1 MSAPSADPG
10 PLSSAT
16 LAVALGRGD
25 APGLLAAHAAYGPD
39 LIGYAQFVL
48 AGRPAGT
55 PVALA
60 DEAAGAVRDALL
72 VATGA
77 AGDLTDP
84 TRMLAWLLALTRN
97 ECLRRR
103 PGAGVPASVEAAEL
117 GRRGVGPEE
126 VAALLGVVP
135 ASLPARQAATET
147 VPAWLVAELMASAGP
162 DGAEHRA
169 ELTHRARPFDP
180 DGFPVPLDRRRLSR
194 SALAWWTAAA
204 VLVALV
210 VLVSVPTR
218 GGSADAVPGLSGGPL
233 LAAVSQAAVS
243 IGAPEKPL
251 QTLAEAAFRSPPVVR
266 PPAAAD
272 RGGAR
277 PEPSATPTPA
287 PTGGA
292 APTGG
297 DGAARRSG
305 PLDTLTVSWS
315 PQEDPDCAEDWTA
328 RLYVTVDGG
337 TQVSRVVASAGDRAT
352 VVLQRDGTGW
362 SGTLPGLPTD
372 RSATVTVSADGPVK
386 PASQKL
392 GVSC

>member
-1 MSAPSADPG
+1 MSG
-10 PLSSAT
+10 AT
-16 LAVALGRGD
+16 LAVALGRGE
-25 APGLLAAHAAYGPD
+25 APGLLAAHDAYGPD

-77 AGDLTDP
+77 ASDLTDP

-103 PGAGVPASVEAAEL
+103 PGTGVPASVEAAEL
-117 GRRGVGPEE
+117 GRRGMDPDE
-126 VAALLGVVP
+126 VAALLGVAP

-147 VPAWLVAELMASAGP
+147 VPAWLEAELVASAGP
-162 DGAEHRA
+162 DGAQHRA
-169 ELTHRARPFDP
+169 ELAHRARPFDP

-194 SALAWWTAAA
+194 SALAWSTAAA
-204 VLVALV
+204 LLVALV

-218 GGSADAVPGLSGGPL
+218 GGSADAVSGGPL
-233 LAAVSQAAVS
+233 LAVAPPAATS
-243 IGAPEKPL
+243 IGAPEEPL
-251 QTLAEAAFRSPPVVR
+251 PTLADAAFRSPVVW

-277 PEPSATPTPA
+277 LEPSATPTPA
-287 PTGGA
+287 PTGGD
-292 APTGG
+292 GG
-297 DGAARRSG
+297 AGRRSR
-305 PLDTLTVSWS
+305 PFDTLTVSWS
-315 PQEDPDCAEDWTA
+315 PLADPSCGQDWTA
-328 RLYVTVDGG
+328 QLYATVDDG
-337 TQVSRVVASAGDRAT
+337 TQVSRVVATAGDQAT

-372 RSATVTVSADGPVK
+372 RSVTVTISADGPVK

-392 GVSC
+392 SVSC